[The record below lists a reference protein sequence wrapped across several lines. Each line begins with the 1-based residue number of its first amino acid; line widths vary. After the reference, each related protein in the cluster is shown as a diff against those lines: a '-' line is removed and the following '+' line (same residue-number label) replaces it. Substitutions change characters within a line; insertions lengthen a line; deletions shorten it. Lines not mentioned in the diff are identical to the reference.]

1 MDAAGVVAE
10 AANVNLCVHDDG
22 GACNNDDNIGE
33 DGAVMADVV
42 AGEAPAAQALRHLK
56 LHLL

>member
-1 MDAAGVVAE
+1 VVAE

-42 AGEAPAAQALRHLK
+42 AGEAPAAQALQHSK